1 MRERWNDVY
10 PPTTQIVK
18 VGRGSMPKDS
28 IALKHDE
35 HPEYLAD
42 ELLVMT
48 QGLDVGANDGE
59 STGRDVSESREP
71 GQFGEA
77 RWTQKAGMPWF
88 DEASGKEGEASD
100 ATEKKPEKKKAKKG
114 AKAKKG

>member
-18 VGRGSMPKDS
+18 VGRGAMAADS
-28 IALKHDE
+28 VKLTHDG

-48 QGLDVGANDGE
+48 QGVDVGANDGE
-59 STGRDVSESREP
+59 ATGRDRSESREP

-88 DEASGKEGEASD
+88 DEASRKAEEAD
-100 ATEKKPEKKKAKKG
+100 DRPGKKPDKPDKPDKKKRPKG
-114 AKAKKG
+114 